1 MHCILCTL
9 IYEFYS
15 IQCILYSVH
24 WSHCIVLYDLY
35 YMHGIIW
42 MKFQALYSIYYILC
56 FQFHTS
62 YFMYCILCIS
72 FYAFSYHS
80 LKYKQLVLV
89 KGRVNKCQVRGT
101 ALCISDQTSFLW
113 ANKSPDVVWEGKP
126 NEFPN
131 HTFFVQR
138 IGIHIESRLHCFTPL

>member
-1 MHCILCTL
+1 MNCVLHTL
-9 IYEFYS
+9 IYDFS
-15 IQCILYSVH
+15 PIQCILCFIFCTLKSLH
-24 WSHCIVLYDLY
+24 VLYDLY
-35 YMHGIIW
+35 YMKLY

-62 YFMYCILCIS
+62 YFMFCILWIS
-72 FYAFSYHS
+72 FYAFLYS

-89 KGRVNKCQVRGT
+89 KGRVNKYQVRGT
-101 ALCISDQTSFLW
+101 ALCISDQASLLW

-131 HTFFVQR
+131 HTFFIQP
-138 IGIHIESRLHCFTPL
+138 IGI